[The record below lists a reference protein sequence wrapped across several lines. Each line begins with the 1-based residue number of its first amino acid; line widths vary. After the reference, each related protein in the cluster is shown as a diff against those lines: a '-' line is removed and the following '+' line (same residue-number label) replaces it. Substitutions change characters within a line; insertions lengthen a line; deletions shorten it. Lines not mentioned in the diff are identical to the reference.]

1 MSENVR
7 ETQILKKIPQNCDF
21 MPEDAWRIMRIMAE
35 FVDSFETMRKMPE
48 RLVAVFGSARSPE
61 DSPAYREAYEVGQRL
76 VEADYGVITGGGPGI
91 MGAANRG
98 AFEAGGCSIGLNI
111 ELPMEQHPNQY
122 QSTSLTFHYFL
133 SAKSAFSNTRP
144 RSSSFRAD
152 SARST
157 NSPRF

>member
-76 VEADYGVITGGGPGI
+76 GGGHLHLLVDVAGPHVERAPEDARERQHVSAAERNGFRRCLERRQQKGQGKQPEFFHGI
-91 MGAANRG
+91 PLR
-98 AFEAGGCSIGLNI
+98 I
-111 ELPMEQHPNQY
+111 
-122 QSTSLTFHYFL
+122 
-133 SAKSAFSNTRP
+133 
-144 RSSSFRAD
+144 FRVLY
-152 SARST
+152 S
-157 NSPRF
+157 